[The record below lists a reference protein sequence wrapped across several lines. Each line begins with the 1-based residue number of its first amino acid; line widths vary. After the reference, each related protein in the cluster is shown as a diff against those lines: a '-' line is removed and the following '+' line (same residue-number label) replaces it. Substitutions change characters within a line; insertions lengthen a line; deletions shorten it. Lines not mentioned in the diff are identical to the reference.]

1 MPAVRSAAALFLLP
15 ALLVGAGTAAAQV
28 SSPHTTGISLTPQTQ
43 QALKQVEKLW
53 LQWLD
58 AYYRS
63 DQAAGSTL
71 LDRIADASVGL
82 GLSRLPDLA
91 DAALAEAVE
100 TAADGDFERAG
111 WGLAAADRLDPGRPA
126 NAFADARVA
135 RLGGRYGHALLQSTV
150 GYWRLVTSPAER
162 RPWLINAGLWCLFV
176 LLVSGSAFV
185 ALEMASKGGG
195 LYRDLCRF
203 LGRLPAPIAYV
214 AALGLLVW
222 PLMLPHGP
230 LWLVLYWSVLLWG
243 YGSASE
249 RTVFIALWV
258 VLGACPFAV
267 AAGRQRLQLEESP
280 PFKALAAVDQG
291 SLYGALF
298 VDLGVMQ
305 SLLPESA
312 AVEHFLADFH
322 RNLGQW
328 EVAQSLYQEVL
339 AKDPGQVSALLDIG
353 AYYFHTGDFGTAV
366 DYFGRAIKAN
376 PESAEAYFDL
386 SQAYSEQ
393 YFFDESAQA
402 LDHART
408 IDDARVAEWMQ
419 RTGSERILTPQGGF
433 ARSGEIRR
441 ELAALAR
448 PAEGQGP
455 PIELL
460 RRGLSLLVAL
470 GLVLTAVTLHL
481 ARRPFGYSD
490 PPINLRPSRSL
501 AERLGRAV
509 APGWSAAEVGDGGR
523 ALLTLVAPV
532 ALLMFPLGGA
542 LLFRLPIG
550 YLPGGGFTWAVA
562 AAGLAVYFGL
572 RIFLEMRHE

>member
-1 MPAVRSAAALFLLP
+1 VPAVRSAAVLLLLP
-15 ALLVGAGTAAAQV
+15 ALSLGAGTAAAQV
-28 SSPHTTGISLTPQTQ
+28 SSPHTTGISLTAQTQ
-43 QALKQVEKLW
+43 QSLKQIEKLW

-58 AYYRS
+58 VYYQG

-71 LDRIADASVGL
+71 LDRIEDTAGGL

-100 TAADGDFERAG
+100 TATDGDFERAG

-126 NAFADARVA
+126 NAFARARVA
-135 RLGGRYGHALLQSTV
+135 RLGGHSVHALLQSAL

-162 RPWLINAGLWCLFV
+162 RPWLVNAGLWCLFV

-195 LYRDLCRF
+195 LYRDLSRF

-214 AALGLLVW
+214 VALGLLVW
-222 PLMLPHGP
+222 PLLLPHGP
-230 LWLVLYWSVLLWG
+230 LWLALYWSVLLWG
-243 YGSASE
+243 YGSPSE
-249 RTVFIALWV
+249 RAVFIALWV
-258 VLGACPFAV
+258 VLGACPFV
-267 AAGRQRLQLEESP
+267 IAAGRQRLLLEESP
-280 PFKALAAVDQG
+280 PFKALAAVDRQ

-305 SLLPESA
+305 SLLPEST

-339 AKDPGQVSALLDIG
+339 AKDPKQVTALLDIG

-366 DYFGRAIKAN
+366 DYFGRAIRAD
-376 PESAEAYFDL
+376 PESAEAYFNL

-402 LDHART
+402 LDHSRT
-408 IDDARVAEWMQ
+408 IDGLRVSEWMQ

-433 ARSGEIRR
+433 ARDGEIRR
-441 ELAALAR
+441 ELAALGHG
-448 PAEGQGP
+448 PETQGP

-490 PPINLRPSRSL
+490 PPIDLRPSRSL
-501 AERLGRAV
+501 PERIGRAV

-523 ALLTLVAPV
+523 ALLALAAPV
-532 ALLMFPLGGA
+532 ALVMFPLGGT

-550 YLPGGGFTWAVA
+550 YLPGGGFTWTVA
-562 AAGLAVYFGL
+562 AVGLAVFFGL
-572 RIFLEMRHE
+572 RIALELRRD